1 MIPFPLTQITLL
13 HLSIRIRC
21 PGTPSRSTWRL
32 CIAIR
37 CVRWLIG
44 LDCPTD
50 YHLPSSAKQQEGN

>member
-37 CVRWLIG
+37 CVRWL
-44 LDCPTD
+44 
-50 YHLPSSAKQQEGN
+50 